1 MGIIIILVSGI
12 FFTFSSYFGKVV
24 TNTTN
29 MSGVITS
36 FSRFLVG
43 FILMFIYMVYTK
55 KSFKAP
61 NIKPI
66 ALRAVFNS
74 MSIILF
80 SMAYNYTTI
89 TNINMLHMTFPLFVI
104 LLAPYFT
111 KETIKKSTYFYL
123 TVIMVGTYIVA
134 NPRFG
139 DLNLGDFLALS
150 SAVIA
155 AFSIMYLTEARKEN
169 EGYLIVFYVML
180 FGTLVNIPM
189 AFKDLFSFEISGIIP
204 VIASA
209 TLGFLGQVFLTWGY
223 KYVDSATG
231 ALVATSRI
239 IMGAIIG
246 YIFLNEPLNIRIIIG
261 IVLITL
267 SLIGISGY
275 FEKKIIEE

>member
-1 MGIIIILVSGI
+1 MGIIIILISGI
-12 FFTFSSYFGKVV
+12 FFTFSSYFGKLV

-36 FSRFLVG
+36 FSRFFVG

-66 ALRAVFNS
+66 ALRAIFNS
-74 MSIILF
+74 SSIILF

-111 KETIKKSTYFYL
+111 KETIKKSTYLYL
-123 TVIMVGTYIVA
+123 TVIMTGTYIVA

-139 DLNLGDFLALS
+139 HLNLGDFLALS
-150 SAVIA
+150 SAIIA

-169 EGYLIVFYVML
+169 EGYLIVFYVMF
-180 FGTLVNIPM
+180 FGTLVNIPI
-189 AFKDLFSFEISGIIP
+189 AFRDLFSFEISGIIP

-246 YIFLNEPLNIRIIIG
+246 YVFLGEPLNLRIIVG
-261 IVLITL
+261 IILITL
-267 SLIGISGY
+267 SLVGISGY
-275 FEKKIIEE
+275 FDKRVKA